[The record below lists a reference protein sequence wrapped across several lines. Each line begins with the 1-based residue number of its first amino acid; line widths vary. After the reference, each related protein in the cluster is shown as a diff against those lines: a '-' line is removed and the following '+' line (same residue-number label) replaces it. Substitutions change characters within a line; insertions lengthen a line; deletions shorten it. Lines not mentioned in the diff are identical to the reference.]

1 MAQVLN
7 VARLTLAIK
16 TEVEFE
22 ELFYLFIILF
32 VALCRSLCKKHAHET
47 RERVFAPFFG
57 GAEKKNAATRFVVS
71 SVNEG
76 KFRTSFRLKRKL

>member
-1 MAQVLN
+1 MAQVSN
-7 VARLTLAIK
+7 VAGLTLAIK

-22 ELFYLFIILF
+22 ELFLLFIILF
-32 VALCRSLCKKHAHET
+32 VALTHTKKE
-47 RERVFAPFFG
+47 RECLLRFFG

>member
-1 MAQVLN
+1 MAQVFD
-7 VARLTLAIK
+7 VAGLTLAK
-16 TEVEFE
+16 NQVEFE
-22 ELFYLFIILF
+22 ELFLLF
-32 VALCRSLCKKHAHET
+32 VALCRSIINTHTKKECLS
-47 RERVFAPFFG
+47 RFG

>member
-7 VARLTLAIK
+7 VAGLTLAIK

-22 ELFYLFIILF
+22 ELFYLFVFCLSHS
-32 VALCRSLCKKHAHET
+32 VALCKKHAHET